1 MEARLGTVGLIKRLG
16 SKVWTVSM
24 ATAAVMAYKTS
35 GLRVEWLRRDEDDS
49 SLTNYG
55 RLVVDQDRGLA

>member
-1 MEARLGTVGLIKRLG
+1 
-16 SKVWTVSM
+16 M